1 MNTVKSLIEKL
12 KPTLIH
18 DIEYYEYSGQ
28 DRNHKPTFKESIS
41 IKHCRLDMTRTYEVS
56 KSTES
61 ETVTAVLFMYNGATE
76 PFVPILEKSKVIHKG
91 KAYKVYKLV
100 ECYEPYRNSLFS
112 YEVELVPYA

>member
-1 MNTVKSLIEKL
+1 MNTVKNLIEKL

-18 DIEYYEYSGQ
+18 DIEYYEYSEQ
-28 DRNHKPTFKESIS
+28 DRNHRPTFKEPIS
-41 IKHCRLDMTRTYEVS
+41 VKHCRVDMTRTYEVN

-61 ETVTAVLFMYNGATE
+61 ETVTAVIFMYNGATE
-76 PFVPILEKSKVIHKG
+76 PFAPIVEKSKVIHNG
-91 KAYKVYKLV
+91 KAYKVSKLV

>member
-1 MNTVKSLIEKL
+1 MRTVKSLIEKL

-28 DRNHKPTFKESIS
+28 DRNHKPAFKEPIA
-41 IKHCRLDMTRTYEVS
+41 IKHCRLDMTQTYEVS
-56 KSTES
+56 KSTEN

-76 PFVPILEKSKVIHKG
+76 PFVPILKKSKVIHKG

-112 YEVELVPYA
+112 YEVELVLYA

>member
-1 MNTVKSLIEKL
+1 MRTVKSLIEKL

-28 DRNHKPTFKESIS
+28 DRNHKPAFKEHIS
-41 IKHCRLDMTRTYEVS
+41 IKHCRLDTTRTYEVS

-61 ETVTAVLFMYNGATE
+61 ETVTAVLFMYNGATK

-91 KAYKVYKLV
+91 KAYEVYKVV

>member
-1 MNTVKSLIEKL
+1 MKTVKSLIEKL

-28 DRNHKPTFKESIS
+28 DRNHKPTFKEHIS
-41 IKHCRLDMTRTYEVS
+41 IKHCRLDMTLTYEVS

-61 ETVTAVLFMYNGATE
+61 ETVTAVLFMYNGATK
-76 PFVPILEKSKVIHKG
+76 PFLPILEKSKVIHKG

>member
-1 MNTVKSLIEKL
+1 MKTVKSLIEKL

-28 DRNHKPTFKESIS
+28 DRNHKPTFKEPIS
-41 IKHCRLDMTRTYEVS
+41 IKHCRLDMARTYEVS

-61 ETVTAVLFMYNGATE
+61 ETVTAVLFMYNGATK
-76 PFVPILEKSKVIHKG
+76 PFLPILEKSKITHNG
-91 KAYKVYKLV
+91 KTYKVYKLV
-100 ECYEPYRNSLFS
+100 ECYEPYRNELFS

>member
-1 MNTVKSLIEKL
+1 MKTVKSLIEKL

-18 DIEYYEYSGQ
+18 TVEYYEYSEQ
-28 DRNHKPTFKESIS
+28 DRNHKPTFKEPIS

-61 ETVTAVLFMYNGATE
+61 ETVTAVLFMFNGATE
-76 PFVPILEKSKVIHKG
+76 PFVPILEKSKIIHNG

>member
-1 MNTVKSLIEKL
+1 MNTVKNLIQKL

-18 DIEYYEYSGQ
+18 DIEYYEYNSQ
-28 DRNHKPTFKESIS
+28 DRNHKPVFKEPIA
-41 IKHCRLDMTRTYEVS
+41 IKDCRVDMTRTYEVN

-76 PFVPILEKSKVIHKG
+76 PFVPIVEKSKVIHKG